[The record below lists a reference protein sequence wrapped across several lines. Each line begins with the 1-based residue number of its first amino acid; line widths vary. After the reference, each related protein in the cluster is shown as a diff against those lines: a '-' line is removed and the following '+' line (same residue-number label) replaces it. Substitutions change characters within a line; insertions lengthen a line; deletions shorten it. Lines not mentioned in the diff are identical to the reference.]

1 MNLANTI
8 TELEQQEGDR
18 QEKGVRDD
26 ESTVVNTPQQILQ
39 SALDALHD
47 GNISEVL
54 EQFADDFSFNDHT
67 LTLEFTD
74 KLRLREFFE
83 KSRELFPD
91 TALEIV
97 SIFEEGGHA
106 IAQWK
111 LSAMQ
116 VVPYG
121 WELSAMQI
129 VPYGSISYRFPI
141 FLFGAT
147 IVRVENGKIVQWS
160 DYYDQSSS
168 RRKSLP
174 AFFTEGI

>member
-8 TELEQQEGDR
+8 TELEQQAGNR
-18 QEKGVRDD
+18 QGKGIVRDV
-26 ESTVVNTPQQILQ
+26 ESTMVNTPQRMLQ
-39 SALDALHD
+39 SALDASRE
-47 GNISEVL
+47 GNISDVL
-54 EQFADDFSFNDHT
+54 ERFADDFTFNDHT

-97 SIFEEGGHA
+97 SIVEEGDHA

-111 LSAMQ
+111 LSAT
-116 VVPYG
+116 
-121 WELSAMQI
+121 QI
-129 VPYGSISYRFPI
+129 IPYGSITYRCPI

-147 IVRVENGKIVQWS
+147 IVRVDNGKIVEWA
-160 DYYDQSSS
+160 DYHDQSSS
-168 RRKSLP
+168 RRRSLP
-174 AFFTEGI
+174 GFFTEGI

>member
-1 MNLANTI
+1 MKLAKTI
-8 TELEQQEGDR
+8 TELEQQVGNQ
-18 QEKGVRDD
+18 QEKELVRDD
-26 ESTVVNTPQQILQ
+26 KSTVVSTPQQILQ
-39 SALDALHD
+39 SALDALRE

-54 EQFADDFSFNDHT
+54 EQFADDFTFNDHA

-83 KSRELFPD
+83 KSRELFSD

-97 SIFEEGGHA
+97 SIFEQGDRA

-111 LSAMQ
+111 LSATQ
-116 VVPYG
+116 T
-121 WELSAMQI
+121 
-129 VPYGSISYRFPI
+129 VPYGSIGYRFPI

-147 IVRVENGKIVQWS
+147 IVRVQNDKIIQWS
-160 DYYDQSSS
+160 DYRDQSSS
-168 RRKSLP
+168 RWMTVP